1 MVDISNQDSI
11 KRMLTSISQRRG
23 GVVSEST
30 RTTFLFYIKRFCEF
44 CDRTPDELI
53 RERMDDWTSKDVFTR
68 RRHEEMLMRFAQ
80 HLREKGYASNTAA
93 TAVGALRSFYRT
105 NYLPMT
111 EVNVPSGRPVR
122 EYKIPTKYELV
133 QAIEAAKVP
142 WHGAFMTLTKDC
154 GISLQDM
161 LALRLGDGSPTYGT
175 IGKQLRDGRVPIHL
189 EIVREKTKYRYSTF
203 LGEDSFEALNDDDAF
218 PSMVAKSISGDQR
231 LFPYGDSTIQMAMN
245 GIGEELG
252 WRHFTPYSLRKW
264 FRTRLTLGGV
274 NDALIELWMG
284 HSLGRVRGAY
294 LVPPV
299 EGQMKVYSESYD
311 ALKL

>member
-1 MVDISNQDSI
+1 MTDISTQDSI

-23 GVVSEST
+23 GVVSAST
-30 RTTFLFYIKRFCEF
+30 RTTFLFYINRFC
-44 CDRTPDELI
+44 DWVGKTPDELI

-80 HLREKGYASNTAA
+80 HLREKGYASNTVA

-105 NYLPMT
+105 NYAPMT

-133 QAIEAAKVP
+133 QAIEAARVP

-161 LALRLGDGSPTYGT
+161 LALRLGDGSPTYGS
-175 IGKQLRDGRVPIHL
+175 IRDQMKKGRVPIH
-189 EIVREKTKYRYSTF
+189 IHVVREKTQFKYDTF
-203 LGEDSFEALNDDDAF
+203 LGEDSFEALNEIDLGG
-218 PSMVAKSISGDQR
+218 PRI
-231 LFPYGDSTIQMAMN
+231 FPYGDSTIQMAMN

-264 FRTRLTLGGV
+264 FRTRLTLANV
-274 NDALIELWMG
+274 NDALIKLWMG
-284 HSLGRVRGAY
+284 HSLGRVRAAY

-299 EGQMKVYSESYD
+299 EEQMGVYSESYD